1 MRSLFQNNYE
11 SDNDE
16 RLDRKFSYNYQ
27 VIKRIYPKASEL
39 PEEEV
44 RGIIREYYQA
54 PKGQEEQV
62 IKDYISQKEPE
73 WQQLYGLDYEDKEE
87 VEDANSFWQPT
98 QNNDFWGGYGNKQNT
113 SSSTIPQG
121 SNNTQTLGDYF
132 MDNMTDSGYTLQN
145 RLNQAQEGLQ
155 SDVSDPFGELKEALI
170 DFEKTH
176 DYPYMDKIGNIT
188 TCVGNLDEDF
198 EEFASHPWRIR
209 GTGRLATRQE
219 KWIAYQKLL
228 AAKKPNYRAYYYKN
242 KTNLSI
248 PMDYC
253 KQLLDEGI
261 KSRDSELRKGIPNY
275 DKMSQNMKNA
285 LLETHYTS
293 NILPWRHL
301 KDGARGLDQE
311 YLCGELERDTTG
323 RPDLIERNAW
333 AKEQCLKG
341 YFIK

>member
-1 MRSLFQNNYE
+1 M
-11 SDNDE
+11 
-16 RLDRKFSYNYQ
+16 
-27 VIKRIYPKASEL
+27 YPKASEL

-44 RGIIREYYQA
+44 KEIIRKYYQA
-54 PKGQEEQV
+54 PKGQEEQA

-73 WQQLYGLDYEDKEE
+73 WQQLYGLDHEDKGEE
-87 VEDANSFWQPT
+87 ENANSFWQPT

-132 MDNMTDSGYTLQN
+132 TDDMTDSGYTLQN
-145 RLNQAQEGLQ
+145 RLNQAQEAQQ

-170 DFEKTH
+170 DFEKTP
-176 DYPYMDKIGNIT
+176 DYPYMDKVGNIT

-219 KWIAYQKLL
+219 KWIAYQNLL
-228 AAKKPNYRAYYYKN
+228 AAQKPNYRAYYYKD

-261 KSRDSELRKGIPNY
+261 KSRDTELRKGIPNY

-293 NILPWRHL
+293 NILPWPHL

-323 RPDLIERNAW
+323 RPDLVERNAW